1 MKTIDL
7 FCASPAS
14 TAICS
19 STDQRSM
26 IRHATRPVG
35 RHPKALPP
43 IPCQSQPPIDPK
55 PYYQENRKSTSK
67 KQSDFQ
73 RKSSVDKNDLISPP
87 GSSRYLLSDTP
98 FSDMLSDS
106 DRFKALV
113 PSQTMRTGRHGP
125 NDSPPSLYSPRAR
138 DSDHFKALAPSN
150 KMRAGHHGPNDSPS
164 SLYSPR
170 ARDSDHFKALAPSH
184 KMKAGHLSSP
194 KSSLGRRDSDHVKT
208 LVPSQKNHVKTLVP
222 SPKTTLGHPSTLK
235 SSSRGRDSDHVKTLV
250 PGQKMGAGDVI
261 STASP
266 SSKSS
271 SSRSCPRD
279 KVVQLKV
286 AIHCKGCE
294 GKVRKHIS
302 RMEGVTSFRID
313 LETKKVTVIGDV
325 TPLGVLT
332 SISRVKNAQFWP
344 SPTSSPS
351 SSSSSSPTVGLDY

>member
-26 IRHATRPVG
+26 IRRVTRPIG

-55 PYYQENRKSTSK
+55 PYHQKNRKSTSK

-73 RKSSVDKNDLISPP
+73 RKSSVDKSDLISPP

-125 NDSPPSLYSPRAR
+125 NDSPSSLYSPRAR
-138 DSDHFKALAPSN
+138 DSDRFKALAPSH
-150 KMRAGHHGPNDSPS
+150 KMRAGHHGLNDSPS
-164 SLYSPR
+164 SLYSSR

-184 KMKAGHLSSP
+184 KTRAGHLSSP
-194 KSSLGRRDSDHVKT
+194 KSSLGGRDSDHVKT
-208 LVPSQKNHVKTLVP
+208 LVPSQK
-222 SPKTTLGHPSTLK
+222 TTLGNPSTLK
-235 SSSRGRDSDHVKTLV
+235 SSSRGQDSDHVKTLV
-250 PGQKMGAGDVI
+250 PGQKMGAGDLI
-261 STASP
+261 SADSP

-279 KVVQLKV
+279 KVVKLKV

-313 LETKKVTVIGDV
+313 LATKKVTVIGDV

>member
-1 MKTIDL
+1 MKIDL

-26 IRHATRPVG
+26 IRHVTRPIG
-35 RHPKALPP
+35 RHPRALPP

-55 PYYQENRKSTSK
+55 PYYQKNRKSTSK

-73 RKSSVDKNDLISPP
+73 RKSSVDKSDLISPP

-106 DRFKALV
+106 DHFKALV

-125 NDSPPSLYSPRAR
+125 NDSPSSLYSPRAR
-138 DSDHFKALAPSN
+138 DSDCFKALAPSHN
-150 KMRAGHHGPNDSPS
+150 MIAGHHGPNDSPS
-164 SLYSPR
+164 SLYSPQ

-184 KMKAGHLSSP
+184 KTRAGHLSSP
-194 KSSLGRRDSDHVKT
+194 KSSLGRRDSDLVKT
-208 LVPSQKNHVKTLVP
+208 LVPSQKI
-222 SPKTTLGHPSTLK
+222 TLGHPSTLK
-235 SSSRGRDSDHVKTLV
+235 SSSRGQDSDHVKTLV
-250 PGQKMGAGDVI
+250 PGQKTGAGDLI
-261 STASP
+261 SADSP
-266 SSKSS
+266 SLKSS

-279 KVVQLKV
+279 KVFFFFSYSVFVFLFLV
-286 AIHCKGCE
+286 LRCGT
-294 GKVRKHIS
+294 
-302 RMEGVTSFRID
+302 EGVTSFHID
-313 LETKKVTVIGDV
+313 LATKKVTVIGDV